1 MPDGP
6 WPESFLEMMAVER
19 GAARHTLDGYRRDL
33 ADYGR
38 FLRRR
43 ALTIE
48 SANSEAVR
56 GYLSELSKRGMAA
69 STVARRLSALRQL
82 HRFIFLEGGRADD
95 PTQTVDGP
103 RRRRPLPRLLDQ
115 AEIEA
120 LIAAARVR
128 PGAHGVRLVALL
140 ELLYASGLRASEL
153 IGLPLSALA
162 PDRRFLVVRGKGGK
176 ERLVPV
182 GRAAGAALEAYL
194 AVREIFVSGPRGSP
208 HLFPSRARQGHL
220 TRQRLA
226 QLLRELAP
234 DAGLDA
240 ARLSPHVLRHAF
252 ASHLL
257 AGGADL
263 RALQLMLGHADIAT
277 TEIYTHVQAERLA
290 AAVRAHH
297 PLARRRRRTRPE
309 GGGRS
314 TSGREDDI
322 GLKSS

>member
-6 WPESFLEMMAVER
+6 WPETFLEMMAVER
-19 GAARHTLDGYRRDL
+19 GAARHTLDAYRRDL
-33 ADYGR
+33 ADYAR

-43 ALTIE
+43 RLTIE
-48 SANSEAVR
+48 SANGEAVR
-56 GYLSELSKRGMAA
+56 AYLSELSKRGMAA

-82 HRFIFLEGGRADD
+82 HRFVFLEGGRPDD

-103 RRRRPLPRLLDQ
+103 RRRRPLPRLLEQ

-120 LIAAARVR
+120 LIAAARAR
-128 PGAHGVRLVALL
+128 PGARGVRLVAIL

-182 GRAAGAALEAYL
+182 GRAAAAALKAYL
-194 AVREIFVSGPRGSP
+194 AVRDTFVRGSRGSP

-240 ARLSPHVLRHAF
+240 ALSPHVLRHAF

-277 TEIYTHVQAERLA
+277 TEIYTHVQGERLA
-290 AAVRAHH
+290 AVVRAHH
-297 PLARRRRRTRPE
+297 PLARRRRRPRPE
-309 GGGRS
+309 GDGRS
-314 TSGREDDI
+314 TAGAEGDI
-322 GLKSS
+322 GPGSS